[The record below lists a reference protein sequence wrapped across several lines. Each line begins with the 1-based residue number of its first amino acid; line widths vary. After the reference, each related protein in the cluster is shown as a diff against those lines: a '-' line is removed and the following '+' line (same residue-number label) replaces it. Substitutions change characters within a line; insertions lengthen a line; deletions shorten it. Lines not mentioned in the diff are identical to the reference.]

1 LTILLNINKSTIKYL
16 FVLFIHCSF
25 FSVTQTVRRYKQ
37 FITLENID
45 LDSAPT
51 AITIAVNTS
60 VKLI

>member
-1 LTILLNINKSTIKYL
+1 
-16 FVLFIHCSF
+16 
-25 FSVTQTVRRYKQ
+25 
-37 FITLENID
+37 LENID